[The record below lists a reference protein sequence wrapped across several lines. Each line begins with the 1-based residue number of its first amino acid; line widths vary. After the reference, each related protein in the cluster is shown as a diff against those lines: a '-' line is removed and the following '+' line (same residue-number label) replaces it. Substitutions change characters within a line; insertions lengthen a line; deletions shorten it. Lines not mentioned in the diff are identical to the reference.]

1 MTDLDLFDDAPAVT
15 YGLDK
20 ALGKYRFP
28 PPPGVTTKQ
37 STWMR
42 ATNLVGAFSDQRA
55 LQLWLERMTMLGLLA
70 SDGVLFDELAV
81 SGVEQMAPDVQR
93 EYLETMAK
101 SARSVVG
108 GDAGARKGT
117 ARHDMLEH
125 YISTGERR
133 GHGRMGLQLESLLE
147 ALDRHEL
154 DIIPGTQETHLWHPA
169 NGGTVGRR
177 DCLVMCRR
185 TGQVGLLDLKTQERF
200 WTYQEHAGQQAIYH
214 DAPWRWGV
222 AADCPEGGWLPNE
235 TWMLSITQ
243 SFNEPGVLLG
253 RPGGVDPGQP
263 VALLAHMPSK
273 GEALP
278 VELHELSIGYGRE
291 VVECA
296 VRNVELRSIGRS
308 VAAGRRVGGIRP
320 A

>member
-1 MTDLDLFDDAPAVT
+1 MTDLDLFDDAPAT
-15 YGLDK
+15 AYGLDK

-70 SDGVLFDELAV
+70 HDGVLFDELAV
-81 SGVEQMAPDVQR
+81 SGVEEMAPADQR
-93 EYLETMAK
+93 AFLEQHAK
-101 SARSVVG
+101 KARTVVG
-108 GDAGARKGT
+108 GDSGARRGT
-117 ARHDMLEH
+117 ARHDMLDH

-147 ALDRHEL
+147 ALERHQL

-177 DCLVMCRR
+177 DCLVMCRL

-200 WTYQEHAGQQAIYH
+200 WTYQEHAGQQALYH
-214 DAPWRWGV
+214 DAPWKWHG
-222 AADCPEGGWLPNE
+222 DCWVPND
-235 TWMLSITQ
+235 TFMLGRD
-243 SFNEPGVLLG
+243 PLGGVLLG
-253 RPGGVDPGQP
+253 RPGGVDPGKP

-278 VELHELSIGYGRE
+278 VELHELSIGYGRQ

-296 VRNVELRSIGRS
+296 VRNVQLRSVGKS

>member
-1 MTDLDLFDDAPAVT
+1 MTDLDLFDDAPAKV

-28 PPPGVTTKQ
+28 PPPGVTTSQK
-37 STWMR
+37 TWRR
-42 ATNLVGAFSDQRA
+42 ATNVASAFSDQRA
-55 LQLWLERMTMLGLLA
+55 LQLWLERKTMLGLLA
-70 SDGVLFDELAV
+70 NDGVLFDELAV
-81 SGVEQMAPDVQR
+81 SGVEEMDEADQR
-93 EYLETMAK
+93 AYLEDHAK
-101 SARSVVG
+101 KARAVVG
-108 GDAGARKGT
+108 GDSGARKGT

-147 ALDRHEL
+147 ALERHQL

-169 NGGTVGRR
+169 AGGTVGRR

-185 TGQVGLLDLKTQERF
+185 TGQIGPLDLKTQEKF

-214 DAPWRWGV
+214 DAPWRWDPYAGDPPG
-222 AADCPEGGWLPNE
+222 AWTINE
-235 TWMLSITQ
+235 TSAPGTQ
-243 SFNEPGVLLG
+243 PLRG
-253 RPGGVDPGQP
+253 RPGGVDPGKP
-263 VALLAHMPSK
+263 VALLAHMPSR

-291 VVECA
+291 VVKAAEENI
-296 VRNVELRSIGRS
+296 RLRSIGKS

>member
-1 MTDLDLFDDAPAVT
+1 VTDLDLFDDAPATT

-55 LQLWLERMTMLGLLA
+55 LQLWLELKYTLGLLA
-70 SDGVLFDELAV
+70 NDGVLFDELAV
-81 SGVEQMAPDVQR
+81 SGVEEMEPAVQR
-93 EYLETMAK
+93 EWVKDFAQK
-101 SARSVVG
+101 ARSVVG

-117 ARHDMLEH
+117 ARHDMLDH

-154 DIIPGTQETHLWHPA
+154 DIIPGSQEVHLWHPA

-200 WTYQEHAGQQAIYH
+200 WTYQEHAGQQAVYH
-214 DAPWRWGV
+214 DAPWKWN
-222 AADCPEGGWLPNE
+222 EGMQAWVPND
-235 TWMLSITQ
+235 T
-243 SFNEPGVLLG
+243 FVFGRVLLG

-278 VELHELSIGYGRE
+278 VEIHELSIGYGRE

-296 VRNVELRSIGRS
+296 VRNVQLRSIGRS

>member
-1 MTDLDLFDDAPAVT
+1 MTDLYLFDDAPATT

-70 SDGVLFDELAV
+70 NDGVLFDELAV
-81 SGVEQMAPDVQR
+81 SGVEQMAPEAQR
-93 EYLETMAK
+93 AYLETMAK

-108 GDAGARKGT
+108 GDSGARKGT
-117 ARHDMLEH
+117 ARHDMLDH

-133 GHGRMGLQLESLLE
+133 GHGRMGLQLESLLA
-147 ALDRHEL
+147 ALESHEL
-154 DIIPGTQETHLWHPA
+154 DIIPGTQEVHLWHPA
-169 NGGTVGRR
+169 SGGTVGRR

-185 TGQVGLLDLKTQERF
+185 TGQAGLLDLKTQERF

-214 DAPWRWGV
+214 DAPWRWL
-222 AADCPEGGWLPNE
+222 PEEQRWSVNE
-235 TWMLSITQ
+235 SSIVP
-243 SFNEPGVLLG
+243 SLLG
-253 RPGGVDPGQP
+253 RPGGADPGHP

-278 VELHELSIGYGRE
+278 VELHELSIGYGLE

-296 VRNVELRSIGRS
+296 VRNVQLRLTT
-308 VAAGRRVGGIRP
+308 P
-320 A
+320 D

>member
-1 MTDLDLFDDAPAVT
+1 MTDLDLFDEAPATV

-37 STWMR
+37 ETWMR

-70 SDGVLFDELAV
+70 HDGVLFDELAV
-81 SGVEQMAPDVQR
+81 SGVEEMAPDDQR
-93 EYLETMAK
+93 AFLEEHAKKARTM
-101 SARSVVG
+101 VG
-108 GDAGARKGT
+108 GDSGARRGT

-147 ALDRHEL
+147 ALERHEL

-214 DAPWRWGV
+214 DAPWRWDGEKWV
-222 AADCPEGGWLPNE
+222 MNE
-235 TWMLSITQ
+235 TCTL
-243 SFNEPGVLLG
+243 NPDGNALLG
-253 RPGGVDPGQP
+253 RP
-263 VALLAHMPSK
+263 
-273 GEALP
+273 
-278 VELHELSIGYGRE
+278 
-291 VVECA
+291 
-296 VRNVELRSIGRS
+296 
-308 VAAGRRVGGIRP
+308 
-320 A
+320 